1 MRSMG
6 LCDKT
11 YFEGIYRNYSDELYR
26 FLVYKLGNPTMAEDV
41 TQNVFLNLWKNCAKY
56 SDVNIKS
63 LLYTMGKN
71 DSLNVLRKDE
81 NKRKFVAQAEGS
93 KQVHSPEFEMETK
106 EFQVRIN
113 QVLGLMK
120 PLERQAFLLSRIEKK
135 TYKEIAEIMEVSVK
149 TIEKRIH
156 NALVLIRSE
165 IVEAKKYV

>member
-1 MRSMG
+1 MG
-6 LCDKT
+6 
-11 YFEGIYRNYSDELYR
+11 R
-26 FLVYKLGNPTMAEDV
+26 
-41 TQNVFLNLWKNCAKY
+41 
-56 SDVNIKS
+56 
-63 LLYTMGKN
+63 N
-71 DSLNVLRKDE
+71 DSLNVLRKEE
-81 NKRKFVAQAEGS
+81 NKRKFVAQVDGS

-113 QVLGLMK
+113 EVLGLMK
-120 PLERQAFLLSRIEKK
+120 PSERQAFLLSRIEKK

>member
-1 MRSMG
+1 MR
-6 LCDKT
+6 LCNKT

-26 FLVYKLGNPTMAEDV
+26 FLVYKFGNPSMAEDV
-41 TQNVFLNLWKNCAKY
+41 TQNVFMNLWKNCAKY
-56 SDVNIKS
+56 TDVNIKS
-63 LLYTMGKN
+63 LLYTMGRN
-71 DSLNVLRKDE
+71 DSLNILRKE
-81 NKRKFVAQAEGS
+81 QNKQKFVALVVGS

-106 EFQVRIN
+106 EFEIRIN
-113 QVLGLMK
+113 EVLNLTK

>member
-1 MRSMG
+1 M
-6 LCDKT
+6 
-11 YFEGIYRNYSDELYR
+11 
-26 FLVYKLGNPTMAEDV
+26 
-41 TQNVFLNLWKNCAKY
+41 
-56 SDVNIKS
+56 
-63 LLYTMGKN
+63 
-71 DSLNVLRKDE
+71 LRKDE

-113 QVLGLMK
+113 HVLGLMK